1 VASTITNYSEAI
13 NINFPIPGVDNDSQG
28 FRTNFAKVQ
37 SALAVASTEIS
48 DLQLTTSNPSDITL
62 NNHTSGE
69 LYNLG
74 DVSDGTMV
82 FLTDVNKP
90 AYYFGSTWYTFTGTS
105 VVLNGNSVTDTGDI
119 NCTGN
124 ITCAGSIL
132 TVGLGVSGNSIIQGT
147 LAVQSNEALTNG
159 GAANLQKTSS
169 YFTTTSSG
177 WTSTLAAGDR
187 SGLIKTFMMAA
198 DGGGDMVITVTN
210 AGWKAS
216 GTGTITF
223 NDIGDGCT
231 LHYINSKWYCIG
243 QNGVTF
249 G

>member
-1 VASTITNYSEAI
+1 VASTITNYSDAI

-48 DLQLTTSNPSDITL
+48 NLQLTTTNTSDLTL
-62 NNHTSGE
+62 NNHTSSE

-74 DVSDGTMV
+74 DVNDGTIV
-82 FLTDVNKP
+82 WLTDVNKP

-105 VVLNGNSVTDTGDI
+105 VTLNGNSVTDTGDI
-119 NCTGN
+119 NCPG
-124 ITCAGSIL
+124 IL
-132 TVGLGVSGNSIIQGT
+132 TTYGLGVSGNTIIQGT
-147 LAVQSNEALTNG
+147 LAVQSSEALTNG
-159 GAANLQKTSS
+159 GAASLQKTSS

-187 SGLIKTFMMAA
+187 SGLIKTFMMAG
-198 DGGGDMVITVTN
+198 DGGGDMVITITN
-210 AGWKAS
+210 AGWKSS
-216 GTGTITF
+216 GAGTITF

-231 LHYINSKWYCIG
+231 LQYINSKWYCVG
-243 QNGVTF
+243 QNGVVF